1 MTPGTVA
8 PCRAGGG
15 ESSGEDH
22 MSDDVQKAGEAP
34 DLSPAT
40 LAVRAGEDAARAHR
54 GTQVPIVYSAAFGYE
69 DVDTWVDAALGRREG
84 HIYSRNT
91 NPTVAAFEE
100 KVRILEGAEAAT
112 SFSTGMAAVSNTLF
126 ALLAPGERVVSV
138 KDTYGGTNQMFV
150 DFLPRIGVEVEL
162 CDTSDFEQIEAAV
175 AKGCRLLYLETP
187 TNPTLKVM
195 DIARLS
201 AAAHEVAAIVVAD
214 NTFATPINQNP
225 LALGTDLVLHSA
237 TKFLGGHADAL
248 GGVLCGPAELVKKVY
263 HYREIT
269 GASMDP
275 MAAFLMVRS
284 IKTLALRVRQQNE
297 NAMTIARW
305 LAARPEVEAVNYP
318 GLETHPHHD
327 VAARQMRGY
336 GGMLSFS
343 LRGGFDSVKRVLP
356 RLRLAHLAANLGAVE
371 TLAGV
376 PATTSHVEC
385 TAAERAAMGIPEG
398 LVRYSV
404 GIEDARDLI
413 ADLEQAIAAA

>member
-1 MTPGTVA
+1 MKDE
-8 PCRAGGG
+8 AGRL
-15 ESSGEDH
+15 EDLEGL
-22 MSDDVQKAGEAP
+22 A
-34 DLSPAT
+34 PAT
-40 LAVRAGEDAARAHR
+40 LAVRAGEAAALAHR
-54 GTQVPIVYSAAFGYE
+54 ATQVPIVYSAAYGYA
-69 DVDTWVDAALGRREG
+69 DVESWQDTALGRREG

-112 SFSTGMAAVSNTLF
+112 SFATGMAAVSNTLF
-126 ALLAPGERVVSV
+126 ALLAPGDRVVSA
-138 KDTYGGTNQMFV
+138 KDTYGGTNQLFV
-150 DFLPRIGVEVEL
+150 DFLPRWGVEVEL
-162 CDTSDFEQIEAAV
+162 CDTTDYEQIEAAI
-175 AKGCRLLYLETP
+175 ATGCRLVYLESP

-195 DIARLS
+195 DLARLS
-201 AAAHEVAAIVVAD
+201 AAAHEAGALVVTD

-225 LALGTDLVLHSA
+225 LALGSDLVLHSA

-269 GASMDP
+269 GASLDP
-275 MAAFLMVRS
+275 MAAYLLVRS
-284 IKTLALRVRQQNE
+284 LKTLALRVQRQNE
-297 NAMTIARW
+297 NALAVARW
-305 LAARPEVEAVNYP
+305 LQEQEVVETVNYP
-318 GLETHPHHD
+318 GLETHLHHD

-343 LRGGFDSVKRVLP
+343 LRGGFDAVKRVLP

-385 TAAERAAMGIPEG
+385 TAEERAAMGIPEG

-404 GIEDARDLI
+404 GIEDVADLL
-413 ADLEQAIAAA
+413 ADLEQAYAYA